1 MNLYQKLQSVICV
14 FLCISILIA
23 TSGCSAFRSS
33 QQTIN
38 IACYPE
44 GAQVTVNGDLY
55 NIPAKVSV
63 RRDESVSIQCYKK
76 GYQPY
81 NRVIGTHL
89 NTTAMLDIVGTFIYI
104 VPCVG
109 LFTPGA
115 HSLDDR
121 NILATLSKEQNE

>member
-14 FLCISILIA
+14 VLCVSILTA

-33 QQTIN
+33 KQTIT
-38 IACYPE
+38 IACHPA
-44 GAQVTVNGDLY
+44 GAQATVNGDLY

-63 RRDESVSIQCYKK
+63 RRDESVSIQCFKK

-81 NRVIGTHL
+81 NRVIGTHM
-89 NTTAMLDIVGTFIYI
+89 NTTGILDVVGTFIFI

-121 NILATLSKEQNE
+121 NVLATLYKE